1 MISKSFTPQHRR
13 VGILTAFAVFIL
25 EILYVIITILGFL
38 SLNSPQDPISDPYFT
53 IMEILIILI
62 APLMLI
68 SLVTV
73 NAYATPEA
81 KVYSFISL
89 VFMIIVTVIT
99 SSVHFSIL
107 TVSRQI
113 TSTGLAGFQ
122 SLFSFQWPSV
132 VYTLDIL
139 AWDWFFALS
148 MFFAVPVFKGPN
160 LNILL
165 RVLMIIS
172 GTLSLAGL
180 VGVPL
185 ADMQIRN
192 IGIIGYAFVAP
203 LVFLLIGI
211 IFIRTNS
218 IKSVSEKKRK

>member
-1 MISKSFTPQHRR
+1 MPDSFTLQHRLI
-13 VGILTAFAVFIL
+13 GIYSTSAVFIL
-25 EILYVIITILGFL
+25 QILYFFTTILGFL
-38 SLNSPQDPISDPYFT
+38 SLNSPQDPIGDPYFT

-68 SLVTV
+68 CMVTV
-73 NAYATPEA
+73 NAYARPTV
-81 KVYSFISL
+81 KVYSTISL
-89 VFMIIVTVIT
+89 IFMIIVTVIT

-113 TSTGLAGFQ
+113 ASTGFIGSQ

-132 VYTLDIL
+132 VYSLDIL

-160 LNILL
+160 LNIVL

-192 IGIIGYAFVAP
+192 IGIIGYALVAP
-203 LVFLLIGI
+203 FVFLLIGI
-211 IFIRTNS
+211 IFSRTNS
-218 IKSVSEKKRK
+218 IKKP

>member
-1 MISKSFTPQHRR
+1 MPDSFTLQHRLI
-13 VGILTAFAVFIL
+13 GIYSTSAVFIL
-25 EILYVIITILGFL
+25 QILYFFTTILGFL
-38 SLNSPQDPISDPYFT
+38 SLNSPQDPIGDPYFT

-68 SLVTV
+68 CMVTV
-73 NAYATPEA
+73 NAYARPTV
-81 KVYSFISL
+81 KVYSTISL
-89 VFMIIVTVIT
+89 IFMIIVTVIT
-99 SSVHFSIL
+99 SSVHFS
-107 TVSRQI
+107 
-113 TSTGLAGFQ
+113 GFIGSQ

-132 VYTLDIL
+132 VYSLDIL

-160 LNILL
+160 LNIVL

-192 IGIIGYAFVAP
+192 IGIIGYALVAP
-203 LVFLLIGI
+203 FVFLLIGLEI
-211 IFIRTNS
+211 EIL
-218 IKSVSEKKRK
+218 KA